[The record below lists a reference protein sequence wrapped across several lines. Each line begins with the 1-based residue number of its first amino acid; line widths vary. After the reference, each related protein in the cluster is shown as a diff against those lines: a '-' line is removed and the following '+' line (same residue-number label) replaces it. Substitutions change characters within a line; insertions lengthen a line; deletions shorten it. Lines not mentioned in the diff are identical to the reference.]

1 MPMRIP
7 PRLLR
12 CALAG
17 AAAFIAAAGGTARA
31 DSIDGN
37 WCAPDGRQ
45 MRIDGPQ
52 ITTPT
57 GARVSGEYGRHEF
70 SYETPGAGARVTMR
84 MLNDSTV
91 SLRPSQSCE
100 RTETWR
106 RCQAPIS

>member
-1 MPMRIP
+1 MPPIS
-7 PRLLR
+7 RLLC
-12 CALAG
+12 CAFAG
-17 AAAFIAAAGGTARA
+17 AAALVAAAAGEARA

-37 WCAPDGRQ
+37 WCSPDGRQ

-52 ITTPT
+52 ITTPN
-57 GARVSGEYGRHEF
+57 GARVSGQYGRHEF
-70 SYETPGAGARVTMR
+70 SYDAPGAGARVTMR

>member
-1 MPMRIP
+1 MPSL
-7 PRLLR
+7 RLFAF
-12 CALAG
+12 ALAAAVG
-17 AAAFIAAAGGTARA
+17 AFAAAGSPARA

-37 WCAPDGRQ
+37 WCSPDGRQ

-57 GARVSGEYGRHEF
+57 GARVAGQYGRHDF
-70 SYETPGAGARVTMR
+70 SYVAPGSNATVTMR
-84 MLNDSTV
+84 LVNDSTV

>member
-1 MPMRIP
+1 MPPIRL
-7 PRLLR
+7 RLLR

-17 AAAFIAAAGGTARA
+17 AAAFAAAAASEARA

-57 GARVSGEYGRHEF
+57 GARVSGQYGRHDF
-70 SYETPGAGARVTMR
+70 SYVTPGNGATVTMR